1 MSNLREFRL
10 PGKTKKMKTNI
21 RFVLVRGIKFTV
33 WSDPILRGTFAEFNG
48 EVKALRTSG
57 YLSNP
62 ASVERAI
69 KSSFINLFINLQK

>member
-1 MSNLREFRL
+1 
-10 PGKTKKMKTNI
+10 MKTNL
-21 RFVLVRGIKFTV
+21 RFVMVHGIKFTV

-62 ASVERAI
+62 ASVKRAI
-69 KSSFINLFINLQK
+69 KSAFINLFDNK

>member
-1 MSNLREFRL
+1 
-10 PGKTKKMKTNI
+10 MKTNI
-21 RFVLVRGIKFTV
+21 RIVTVLGIQFTV
-33 WSDPILRGTFAEFNG
+33 WSDIILRGTFVEFNG

-69 KSSFINLFINLQK
+69 KSAFINLF